1 MKPFVEKLTLAQCM
15 SFYAK
20 THETPLFEVGWHR
33 HPEIELIFFKK
44 GSGTAHIGDNISEFN
59 EGDIF
64 IIGPNIA
71 HTFQKNGMD
80 ENVSA
85 VVIQFREDFWGDV
98 FLTLPECRKLKV
110 LFSKSQYGIKLVGQN
125 IEQIVRK
132 IEELENLDGVLR
144 ITGLIECLYLIE
156 CAKGLDT
163 LSLLEP
169 VKHDPGEKDRLD
181 KVYKFTMDNYFE
193 QITLEQVA
201 RIAAMSIPAFC
212 NHFKKSTR
220 KTYIEFLNEV
230 RIENACN
237 LLANTEKHINEIGF
251 NSGFNTLA
259 HFNKQFYK
267 VRKMTP
273 SAYRKKY
280 NRIYMAEYSMQFQ
293 AS

>member
-20 THETPLFEVGWHR
+20 THETPLFDVGWHL

-44 GSGTAHIGDNISEFN
+44 GSGTAYIGDHIGEFT

-71 HTFQKNGMD
+71 HTFQKKSKD

-98 FLTLPECRKLKV
+98 FLTLPECRKLRV
-110 LFSKSQYGIKLVGQN
+110 LFSKSQYGIKLAGQN

-156 CAKGLDT
+156 CAKGLDV
-163 LSLLEP
+163 LSLLEAANP
-169 VKHDPGEKDRLD
+169 EAGAKDRLD
-181 KVYKFTMDNYFE
+181 MVYKFTIDNYFE

-230 RIENACN
+230 RIENACK
-237 LLANTEKHINEIGF
+237 LLVHSEKHINEIGF

-259 HFNKQFYK
+259 NFNKQFYK

-280 NRIYMAEYSMQFQ
+280 NTKFMLEYSMQY
-293 AS
+293 

>member
-44 GSGTAHIGDNISEFN
+44 GSGTAFIGDHLGEFN

-71 HTFQKNGMD
+71 HTFQKKNMN

-85 VVIQFREDFWGDV
+85 VVVQFREDFWGDV

-110 LFSKSQYGIKLVGQN
+110 LFSKSQYGIRLAGQN
-125 IEQIVRK
+125 IEGIIRK

-156 CAKGLDT
+156 CSKGLDT

-169 VKHDPGEKDRLD
+169 AKLESCGKDRLD
-181 KVYKFTMDNYFE
+181 MVYKFTMDNYFE

-237 LLANTEKHINEIGF
+237 LLVNSEKHINEIGF
-251 NSGFNTLA
+251 NSGFNSLA
-259 HFNKQFYK
+259 NFNKQFYK

-280 NRIYMAEYSMQFQ
+280 NTKLMVEFSMQY
-293 AS
+293 